1 MGKAVW
7 INFRKKTRKAV
18 ENQKLRIMLQVR
30 QTRGLY
36 VILQK
41 WKSGMPLTDSER
53 RFATEQLLKIALG
66 IPALAILL
74 LPFGSVI
81 LVVLLKYLPIQT
93 LTRPYHKIV

>member
-1 MGKAVW
+1 MGKDVSKK
-7 INFRKKTRKAV
+7 FRQKVRKAV
-18 ENQKLRIMLQVR
+18 EKHKVQIMLQVR

-53 RFATEQLLKIALG
+53 RFATEQMLKIALG

-81 LVVLLKYLPIQT
+81 LVMLLKYLPIQT
-93 LTRPYHKIV
+93 LTKPYHKIV